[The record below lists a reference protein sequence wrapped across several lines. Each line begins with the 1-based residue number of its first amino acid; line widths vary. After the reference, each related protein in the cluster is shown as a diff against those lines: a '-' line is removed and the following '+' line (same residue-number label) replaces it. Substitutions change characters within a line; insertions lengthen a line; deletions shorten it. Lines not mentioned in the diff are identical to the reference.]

1 MTISLSVVRLIS
13 ASILLMVSPLFA
25 QDGTDRMTKLHEG
38 FISRYD
44 EINATAN
51 KSKETLQAGYLGAL
65 ARLQEQLQ
73 KTGKIEAVLPLLD
86 EISAAKSG
94 VDPLPALPASANR
107 DLKLLRDKYSAS
119 RHALETKR
127 AKEVVAIVE
136 KMEDALKTQEA
147 ELTKAGKFDAALAAK
162 RMRDSL
168 AQDQGIAS
176 AKELTAADTAKSN
189 VEGWRSL
196 LEEEMEVKTKNY
208 RPTCIVSK
216 IQPEDNPLAPF
227 VEMLLKLKEKP
238 ERILMSH
245 APSMVEFRL
254 TKHATQARGKIILAG
269 AGGGVQFKIHTADK
283 CVFEQSIENEA
294 KTLSFEIQFPPTKV
308 LRLEVDPLGS
318 LKDDWSAWLAP
329 EIR

>member
-1 MTISLSVVRLIS
+1 MTISLSMVRLIS

-119 RHALETKR
+119 RHAVETKR

-196 LEEEMEVKTKNY
+196 LEEEMEVKTKN
-208 RPTCIVSK
+208 RRQTCVLSK
-216 IQPEDNPLAPF
+216 IRPEDNPLGPF
-227 VEMLLKLKEKP
+227 VEILKQLKEKP

-245 APSMVEFRL
+245 APAMVEFRL
-254 TKHATQARGKIILAG
+254 AKHATQVHGKIMLAN
-269 AGGGVQFKIHTADK
+269 GGGSVRFKIHVGNK
-283 CVFEQSIENEA
+283 CVFEKSIEGEV
-294 KTLSFEIQFPPTKV
+294 KTLPFEAQFEPAK
-308 LRLEVDPLGS
+308 LLQLEVDGIDS
-318 LKDDWSAWLAP
+318 IDGDWSAWLAP